1 VYQTTQI
8 EPFEDYVG
16 EETVVSYVGI
26 RADEDR
32 EGYISTKPTF
42 GRFSRF
48 KDAGIT
54 EQDVY
59 RILADAGLGLPKYY
73 EWRSRSGCYFCF
85 FQRHRSGLVS
95 KKKHPELFEKAKQYE
110 KIDPTTGERYTGI
123 NARVYKNWKPLHVSQ
138 R

>member
-1 VYQTTQI
+1 MRWCTKQLKLK
-8 EPFEDYVG
+8 PFEDYVG

-32 EGYISTKPTF
+32 EGYISTKPNIRAVF
-42 GRFSRF
+42 PF

-85 FQRHRSGLVS
+85 FQRRSEWVGL
-95 KKKHPELFEKAKQYE
+95 KEKHPELLRRQA
-110 KIDPTTGERYTGI
+110 
-123 NARVYKNWKPLHVSQ
+123 V
-138 R
+138 